1 MLILIFIVGVFNIG
15 DLFNFEDWYLWVDD
29 ILVEYVNENE
39 IEMWY
44 IYLYIVIGLFCNYRN
59 REGWFLKFF

>member
-39 IEMWY
+39 IEM
-44 IYLYIVIGLFCNYRN
+44 
-59 REGWFLKFF
+59 

>member
-15 DLFNFEDWYLWVDD
+15 DLFNFEDWYLWVED

>member
-1 MLILIFIVGVFNIG
+1 MLILICIVGVFNIG

>member
-1 MLILIFIVGVFNIG
+1 MLILIFIVGVFNIE
-15 DLFNFEDWYLWVDD
+15 DLLIFVDWYLWVDD